1 MVTMDNVLDYVQ
13 IATLIF
19 LIIYVWKTWE
29 MASAT
34 RKSTEI
40 SEKTLLEMKETREQE
55 TAPYIVVYCDIPNN
69 DPNIYIV
76 VKNIGKTI
84 AEDININFNPS
95 LCTNLE
101 FPGALNKN
109 YPILEDTI
117 KSMPPGYEIKTI
129 LDYSPNYFST
139 ASFPLK
145 YEVNV
150 SYTNSVTK
158 KKIQSQQIIDMLPL
172 KNIIYT
178 KRYDL
183 HSLVEVMKSIEE
195 KIERKNREKD
205 IENNREKMK

>member
-1 MVTMDNVLDYVQ
+1 MDNVLDCVQ

-69 DPNIYIV
+69 DPSIYIV

-84 AEDININFNPS
+84 AEDINITFNPT
-95 LCTNLE
+95 LCSNLK
-101 FPGALNKN
+101 FPGDLKMN
-109 YPILEDTI
+109 YPIVGDTI
-117 KSMPPGYEIKTI
+117 KSMPPGYELKTV
-129 LDYSPNYFST
+129 LDVASNYFST
-139 ASFPLK
+139 VGFPLK

-158 KKIQSQQIIDMLPL
+158 KKIESQQIIDMLPL
-172 KNIIYT
+172 KNIIYI
-178 KRYDL
+178 KRNDL
-183 HSLVEVMKSIEE
+183 HNLVEVMKRIEE
-195 KIERKNREKD
+195 EIKRKNREKD
-205 IENNREKMK
+205 RENNREKVE